1 MYCLSNMSTQ
11 QHYFKKLI
19 ALLINLNLI
28 SLISSEIEEIPKYK
42 ASSSQLID
50 LYSADYIDQY
60 SECDSL
66 LEENDFLKQEL
77 IRVHHDGFNI
87 TYNELF
93 DLKQEKQKLSV
104 QVVNLSNEISENKY
118 LVDNIKSKEKEWK
131 EDVNE
136 SLDKA
141 EKLEVQVKK
150 MKSYIRKMKSKNKS
164 LIKSMRSRMIEKTNK
179 ISELS
184 HRNKEL
190 DSQYRGKIKHLEY
203 SKDYWQ
209 KAYNDLADKRGLSGT
224 SDGEQTSR
232 KKLKSRSKA
241 KSKSKTSSS
250 KSKTKM
256 SKSPYQKKSTKRRRP
271 LKKTTKSQRKRKRS
285 RKSRRK
291 TKN

>member
-1 MYCLSNMSTQ
+1 MSTQ

-19 ALLINLNLI
+19 ALLINLNFA
-28 SLISSEIEEIPKYK
+28 SLIVSSSEIKEVPKYK

-164 LIKSMRSRMIEKTNK
+164 LLRSMRSRMIEKTNK

-224 SDGEQTSR
+224 SDQTSEQTSR

-241 KSKSKTSSS
+241 KSKSKISSS

-271 LKKTTKSQRKRKRS
+271 SKKTIRSQRKRKRT